1 MESILGPQGW
11 ANPEAL
17 GEEKQLSLLDAR
29 KDITTWRQ
37 PHFWQSAL
45 SSFTSGSRSVEN
57 TDTARFPSAN
67 RSGQYCGIR
76 EKNGKGKGGTETTR
90 KSASK

>member
-1 MESILGPQGW
+1 MESILGPHGW

-29 KDITTWRQ
+29 KDIATWRQ
-37 PHFWQSAL
+37 PTFGNLL
-45 SSFTSGSRSVEN
+45 SPPSRQAATQWRTLTQPDTLLQIVLNNTVGS
-57 TDTARFPSAN
+57 
-67 RSGQYCGIR
+67 
-76 EKNGKGKGGTETTR
+76 EKDGKGDGSTETTR